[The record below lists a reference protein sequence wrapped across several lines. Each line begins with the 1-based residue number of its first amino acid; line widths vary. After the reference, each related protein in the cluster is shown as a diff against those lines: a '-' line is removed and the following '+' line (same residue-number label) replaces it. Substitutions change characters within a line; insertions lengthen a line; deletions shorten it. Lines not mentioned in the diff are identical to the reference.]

1 MIKSLSLIIA
11 LTLPAFAAEH
21 PERWYQERV
30 AEALKGKMEVHVPD
44 GRVDVVTETH
54 AIEVEFSSKWKNS
67 LGQALWY
74 AMQTGKQAGIVLILE
89 NEQRD
94 TPDAIRLG
102 SVIEQSKLPIKLW
115 LWPRDFAG
123 ENQQSTETN

>member
-1 MIKSLSLIIA
+1 MISRAIA
-11 LTLPAFAAEH
+11 AILFLALPAFAAEH

-30 AEALKGKMEVHVPD
+30 SAALKGKMEVHVPD

-74 AMQTGKQAGIVLILE
+74 ALQTGKQAGIVLILE
-89 NEQRD
+89 DEQRD
-94 TPDAIRLG
+94 SPDAIRLG
-102 SVIEQSKLPIKLW
+102 SVIETSKLPIKLW
-115 LWPRDFAG
+115 LWPRDF
-123 ENQQSTETN
+123 QSRCVN

>member
-1 MIKSLSLIIA
+1 MSSFHVLLSAITGFVFA
-11 LTLPAFAAEH
+11 LGSASGAEH

-30 AEALKGKMEVHVPD
+30 AALLKGKMEVRVPD
-44 GRVDVVTETH
+44 GRVDVLTETH

-74 AMQTGKQAGIVLILE
+74 SLQTGKQAGIVLILE

-94 TPDAIRLG
+94 TADAIRLG
-102 SVIEQSKLPIKLW
+102 SVIEEHKLPIKLW
-115 LWPRDFAG
+115 RWPRDFDLR
-123 ENQQSTETN
+123 